1 MDMDNKTQKG
11 IIRHIP
17 NALTVGRLILALIF
31 LGIILH
37 APRTGQEKPAALLL
51 GAFVLF
57 VVAGLTD
64 IVDGHIARK
73 FNVTSQFGRTVDPL
87 ADKILVCGA
96 FFCFAI
102 VAQPRLAGFG
112 WSETTLHL
120 IRWGTAV
127 ILFAREIIVQTMRH
141 IAESRGV
148 NFGAVVYGKI
158 KMFLQ
163 SFGIGTV
170 IIGWA
175 FVERPWGDW
184 FTLVIYVLMVIM
196 TIQSGIQALRRATT
210 QQAPQPH
217 AVTE

>member
-1 MDMDNKTQKG
+1 MDEKPNKG

-17 NALTVGRLILALIF
+17 NALTVGRLVLTLIF
-31 LGIILH
+31 LGMVLY
-37 APRTGQEKPAALLL
+37 APQTGQDKPAAFLTV
-51 GAFVLF
+51 AFVLF

-64 IVDGHIARK
+64 IVDGYLARK
-73 FNVTSQFGRTVDPL
+73 FDVTSQFGRTVDPL

-96 FFCFAI
+96 FFCFAL
-102 VAQPRLAGFG
+102 VAQPRLAHFG
-112 WSETTLHL
+112 WSDTTLHL
-120 IRWGTAV
+120 IRWGTAI
-127 ILFAREIIVQTMRH
+127 ILFAREVVVQTLRQ

-170 IIGWA
+170 LVGWA

-184 FTLVIYVLMVIM
+184 FTLVTYILMVLM
-196 TIQSGIQALRRATT
+196 TILSGVHALRRAMR
-210 QQAPQPH
+210 
-217 AVTE
+217 